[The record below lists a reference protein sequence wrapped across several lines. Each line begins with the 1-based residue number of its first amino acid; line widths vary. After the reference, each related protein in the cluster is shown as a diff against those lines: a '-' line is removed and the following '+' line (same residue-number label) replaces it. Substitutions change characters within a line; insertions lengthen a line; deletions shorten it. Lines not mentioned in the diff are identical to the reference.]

1 MKSGTSDASIIDLL
15 MASAM
20 TGEGTSYPDLTHV
33 LELTTEKYGVGCR
46 KGSDLAG
53 FINDEFKALYEDG
66 TMAEIAGTYGIADA
80 VIEQK

>member
-1 MKSGTSDASIIDLL
+1 M
-15 MASAM
+15 
-20 TGEGTSYPDLTHV
+20 

-53 FINDEFKALYEDG
+53 FIYDEFKALYEDG